1 MEGETVTL
9 IREGQVDQDAIRH
22 LGIRE
27 ADLKATMLGQGA
39 EDMSDVEEA
48 AMYPSG
54 AILVD
59 LTEEARDASKMDLER
74 VEGKIDD
81 LRVAVERLAPSA

>member
-1 MEGETVTL
+1 
-9 IREGQVDQDAIRH
+9 
-22 LGIRE
+22 
-27 ADLKATMLGQGA
+27 MLNQGA
-39 EDMSDVEEA
+39 EDVSDVKQA
-48 AMYPSG
+48 DMYPSG

-81 LRVAVERLAPSA
+81 LRAAVDRLTRSN